1 MGIFEYIYLGLVTAV
16 MVFAIFKISD
26 LTMKIRRL
34 KKRYDLLLRGRGE
47 LKLEELLKAHS
58 HDIDLSVKKLK
69 YLEANFTKISGEI
82 KDDRKFLDNKMT
94 EMNSLTNMDLTKRSD
109 KQVNDLDVKLNNI
122 NSALDKKIDNS
133 FAKLSN
139 DLNRANNDLIS
150 ANKNLESNLYNK
162 LSSFDKK
169 YNERSNSIDAK
180 FTNEVNKINE
190 DRKATYKKMDE
201 RHSYD
206 IANLK
211 QLDEENY
218 EKLLEIV
225 NREDKA
231 INDNLGLAIQQ
242 VSLYKYNAL
251 SNQTG
256 DLSFTMVL
264 LDRLNNGVMLTSING
279 RDASYT
285 YSKEIRNGKS
295 VVDISPEEET
305 ALRMVVKK

>member
-1 MGIFEYIYLGLVTAV
+1 MGTWGYIYLGLVTLV
-16 MVFAIFKISD
+16 MLFAIFKISD

-69 YLEANFTKISGEI
+69 YLESNFSKLTSEI
-82 KDDRKFLDNKMT
+82 KEDKKFLDGKMMD
-94 EMNSLTNMDLTKRSD
+94 MNNVTNTDLKKRAD
-109 KQVNDLDVKLNNI
+109 KQVSDLDIKLNNI
-122 NSALDKKIDNS
+122 NTSLDKKIES
-133 FAKLSN
+133 SYSKLSN
-139 DLNRANNDLIS
+139 DLNKVNNDLIS
-150 ANKNLESNLYNK
+150 ANKNLESNLNTK

-169 YNERSNSIDAK
+169 YNERSNSLDAK

-190 DRKATYKKMDE
+190 DRKATYKKIDE
-201 RHSYD
+201 KHNYD
-206 IANLK
+206 VANLK
-211 QLDEENY
+211 QLDDENY
-218 EKLLEIV
+218 EKLLDII
-225 NREDKA
+225 NKEDKA
-231 INDNLGLAIQQ
+231 INENLGFAIQQ

-256 DLSFTMVL
+256 NLSFTMVL
-264 LDRLNNGVMLTSING
+264 LDRMNNGVMLTSING

-285 YSKEIRNGKS
+285 YSKEIKNGKS

>member
-139 DLNRANNDLIS
+139 DLNRVNNDLIS

-218 EKLLEIV
+218 ENLLEIV